1 MEENQKQRAT
11 FGSRLGFLLVSAGCA
26 IGIGNVW
33 KFPYLCGKF
42 GGAAFI
48 LVYLIFLLI
57 LGIPVMTCEFA
68 IGRRSQSSIALAYDK
83 LEPKGTRW
91 HWLKWWGIAGNYL
104 LMMYYTTVSGWLL
117 YYCFRCVRGDFQGVT
132 SEIISGDFTAMLQ
145 EPGCMLFWTVLI
157 CVIGFLI
164 CYFGLRKGVEKVTK
178 VMMTALLVLMV
189 ALAIHSVCLKGAG
202 AGIRFYLVPDFQKMK
217 EQGIGNVIFAALSQA
232 FFTLSI
238 GIGSMLIFGS
248 YIGKERSLAGEAVT
262 VTILDTFVAL
272 MAGLIVIPSAF
283 AFGIEPDAGP
293 SLIFITIPNIF
304 TQMAGG
310 RVWGSLFFLFMTFAA
325 LTTVVAVFEN
335 IVAFDMD
342 RFSWTRKKS
351 VLVSAALVIVLSIPC
366 VLGFNAWAEVQLLG
380 KGSSILDF
388 EDFIVSNN
396 LLPLGSLAFV
406 LFCTRRNGWGWQGFL
421 EEADQGNGMK
431 VPPKIRW
438 YLSYVLPLIIMVIY
452 IKGYYDMFAPK
463 GTGVLIPW
471 LIVGAAFLG
480 ITLYC
485 ALYAPK
491 LAAERAKP

>member
-1 MEENQKQRAT
+1 
-11 FGSRLGFLLVSAGCA
+11 
-26 IGIGNVW
+26 
-33 KFPYLCGKF
+33 
-42 GGAAFI
+42 
-48 LVYLIFLLI
+48 
-57 LGIPVMTCEFA
+57 
-68 IGRRSQSSIALAYDK
+68 
-83 LEPKGTRW
+83 
-91 HWLKWWGIAGNYL
+91 
-104 LMMYYTTVSGWLL
+104 
-117 YYCFRCVRGDFQGVT
+117 
-132 SEIISGDFTAMLQ
+132 
-145 EPGCMLFWTVLI
+145 MLFWTVLI

-342 RFSWTRKKS
+342 RFSWTRKNRFLS
-351 VLVSAALVIVLSIPC
+351 VP
-366 VLGFNAWAEVQLLG
+366 LL
-380 KGSSILDF
+380 
-388 EDFIVSNN
+388 
-396 LLPLGSLAFV
+396 
-406 LFCTRRNGWGWQGFL
+406 
-421 EEADQGNGMK
+421 
-431 VPPKIRW
+431 
-438 YLSYVLPLIIMVIY
+438 
-452 IKGYYDMFAPK
+452 
-463 GTGVLIPW
+463 
-471 LIVGAAFLG
+471 
-480 ITLYC
+480 
-485 ALYAPK
+485 
-491 LAAERAKP
+491 